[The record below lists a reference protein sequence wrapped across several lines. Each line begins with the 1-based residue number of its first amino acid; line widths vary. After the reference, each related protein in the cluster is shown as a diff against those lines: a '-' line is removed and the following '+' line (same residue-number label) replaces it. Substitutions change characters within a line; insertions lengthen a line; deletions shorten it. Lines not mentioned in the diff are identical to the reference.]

1 MEEFKKIY
9 WFTPYAGVNPE
20 KAMKYMLSH
29 NDITKLGGGW
39 CSDGRSFSAYTR
51 GKDKLNLEGFKEK
64 WGHVNMHYLGGK
76 DGTPPDLSKESYRE
90 LKEALGLTLSSDTS
104 QLKLIHKE
112 LKKYGEGVP
121 FFQRYYHEI
130 NDAKEMAFFA
140 LLFIVLASPLI
151 AIVILLFLRM

>member
-1 MEEFKKIY
+1 MDEFKKLY
-9 WFTPYAGVNPE
+9 WFTPYAGVTPE
-20 KAMKYMLSH
+20 KAMEYMLSH

-51 GKDKLNLEGFKEK
+51 GKDRLNLEGFKEC
-64 WGHVNMHYLGGK
+64 WGHVHMHYLDNK
-76 DGTPPDLSKESYRE
+76 DGTPPDLSKESYEE

-121 FFQRYYHEI
+121 FLERYYHEI
-130 NDAKEMAFFA
+130 NDAKQMAFFA
-140 LLFIVLASPLI
+140 LLIIVSLMPLI
-151 AIVILLFLRM
+151 ATVILFISRM